1 MTAPSTLRLL
11 LVTLFLLTTAVPL
24 TAGTGPD
31 ERAAILAMMQRQVE
45 GWNTGSIDAFM
56 EGYRRSDSLRFAS
69 GGEVTY
75 GWRTMLERY
84 RRGYPTRERM
94 GRLVFSD
101 VSVDILSPDAAAAF
115 GRWTLHRD
123 TDAPT
128 GLFTLILRKR
138 PEGWR
143 IVHDHTSAASAK

>member
-1 MTAPSTLRLL
+1 MTATSPLRLL
-11 LVTLFLLTTAVPL
+11 LLSLLLLPPTAAL
-24 TAGTGPD
+24 SAGTGPD

-56 EGYRRSDSLRFAS
+56 EGYLRSDSLRFAS
-69 GGEVTY
+69 GGETTY
-75 GWRTMLERY
+75 GWHTMLERY

-123 TDAPT
+123 ADAPT
-128 GLFTLILRKR
+128 GLFTLILRKG

-143 IVHDHTSAASAK
+143 IVHDHTSAATAK

>member
-1 MTAPSTLRLL
+1 MTTPTPLRLL
-11 LVTLFLLTTAVPL
+11 LFSLLLLSPTPTLS
-24 TAGTGPD
+24 AGPGPD

-45 GWNTGSIDAFM
+45 GWNAGSIDAFM
-56 EGYRRSDSLRFAS
+56 GGYRRSDSLRFAS

-101 VSVDILSPDAAAAF
+101 VSVDLLSPDAAAAF
-115 GRWTLHRD
+115 GRWTLHRG

-128 GLFTLILRKR
+128 GLFTLILRKG
-138 PEGWR
+138 PDGWR
-143 IVHDHTSAASAK
+143 IVHDHTSAAPAK